1 MYEKRKNLTKDLLD
15 GSMVTEMD
23 DNECE
28 KQFAKHETK
37 ALQQTIVDIFVNLCD
52 SENIVKV
59 SEFAMKFSLFYGLSS
74 LNLFL
79 Q

>member
-1 MYEKRKNLTKDLLD
+1 MI
-15 GSMVTEMD
+15 TEMD

-28 KQFAKHETK
+28 KQFEKQETK

-59 SEFAMKFSLFYGLSS
+59 SEFLRS
-74 LNLFL
+74 
-79 Q
+79 